1 MDETRWG
8 GGGANKNN
16 DDKARVNRYYI
27 ITFWS
32 LHFDGPFKNYSNEIS
47 RYLTISLFFSKKK
60 HFDRALSESVTGDHI
75 LKREQDQFIV
85 FKVIQLGRYK
95 TR

>member
-1 MDETRWG
+1 MDPLKITQTRYR
-8 GGGANKNN
+8 
-16 DDKARVNRYYI
+16 D
-27 ITFWS
+27 
-32 LHFDGPFKNYSNEIS
+32 
-47 RYLTISLFFSKKK
+47 ISLSRFFFEKK